1 MIEFVAVIREYP
13 DPLQWPIT
21 TFSLFIVYFASFASA
36 VVSLVS
42 FTGFIESFSLFY
54 CVIYIY
60 IYSLLLLLLL
70 ERLVQVGLALRSI
83 DYLLLLSLR
92 EKKKT
97 ERTSA
102 IQWSFQFVHLSQSR
116 EVKQQQQQT
125 KKKNMS
131 AQACWFLLCIV

>member
-54 CVIYIY
+54 FVIY
-60 IYSLLLLLLL
+60 SF
-70 ERLVQVGLALRSI
+70 SI
-83 DYLLLLSLR
+83 LIFL
-92 EKKKT
+92 KKLNQHPA
-97 ERTSA
+97 R
-102 IQWSFQFVHLSQSR
+102 
-116 EVKQQQQQT
+116 
-125 KKKNMS
+125 
-131 AQACWFLLCIV
+131 